1 MKDMAEALAFAISR
15 KVLVIDDSKTA
26 RRHAE
31 RVLEREG
38 FEVLTAFD
46 GFDALAKI
54 ADHHPEII
62 FVDANMPR
70 LDGFQTCALIKSNPR
85 FRSIPVVMLSN
96 AQDLFDHARSRLMGS
111 DLFLTKPVSREDLLD
126 SIDCLLH

>member
-1 MKDMAEALAFAISR
+1 MAEALAYANSR

-31 RVLEREG
+31 QVLEREG
-38 FEVLTAFD
+38 YDVVTAFD

-54 ADHHPEII
+54 ADHQPEII

-70 LDGFQTCALIKSNPR
+70 LNGFQTCALIKSNPR
-85 FRSIPVVMLSN
+85 FRAIPVVMLSTSG
-96 AQDLFDHARSRLMGS
+96 DVFDHAQSRLMGS
-111 DLFLTKPVSREDLLD
+111 DLFLAKPVSREDLLD
-126 SIDCLLH
+126 TIDCLLH